1 MFGSL
6 INLVEDVVDTGCDL
20 VGSGVNSVANTIDS
34 FVDNPVGTTINIV
47 TQPVADSIDVL
58 EGLSEGEL
66 RTVAATRL
74 GVDVVTGLAAGE
86 IIDALLASE
95 LAESYF
101 G

>member
-1 MFGSL
+1 MFGKL
-6 INLVEDVVDTGCDL
+6 ISLVEDVVDTGYDS
-20 VGSGVNSVANTIDS
+20 VDSSVSSVVNTVED
-34 FVDNPVGTTINIV
+34 FVDSPVETTINIV
-47 TQPVADSIDVL
+47 TQPIADSLDVL

-74 GVDVVTGLAAGE
+74 GVDVVSGLAAGE
-86 IIDALLASE
+86 IINTLLASE

>member
-6 INLVEDVVDTGCDL
+6 INLVEDVVDTGCDI
-20 VGSGVNSVANTIDS
+20 VGSGVNSVTNS
-34 FVDNPVGTTINIV
+34 VENFVDNPVDTTVNIV
-47 TQPVADSIDVL
+47 TQPIADSIDVL

-74 GVDVVTGLAAGE
+74 GADVVTGLAAGE
-86 IIDALLASE
+86 IIDVLLASE